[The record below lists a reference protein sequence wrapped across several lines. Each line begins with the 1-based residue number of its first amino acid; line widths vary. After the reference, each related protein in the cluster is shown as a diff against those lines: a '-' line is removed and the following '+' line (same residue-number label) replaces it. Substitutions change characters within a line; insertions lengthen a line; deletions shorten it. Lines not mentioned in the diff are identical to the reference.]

1 MAGTPI
7 ALRIA
12 SARTAAEGGGP
23 GSCPLPRWHCQP
35 RALPAGHVLVD
46 QGSAIASPT
55 RPPASAPP
63 AAEHRRRNVLVGV
76 LFGCGIIAFVDEAVF
91 HQLLHWHHF
100 YDRSTTAAGLVSDGL
115 FHAFSWFATVASLFM
130 FADLRRRRALQPR
143 WWTAGILLGIGGFQ
157 LFDGVVQH
165 KILDLHE
172 VRYGVDLLPYDLTWN
187 GVAVLF
193 LVAGALMLLGL
204 RRAAARPR
212 RDG

>member
-1 MAGTPI
+1 MGKPI
-7 ALRIA
+7 AVPTA
-12 SARTAAEGGGP
+12 SACSAAEGGGP
-23 GSCPLPRWHCQP
+23 GPGPLPRWHCQP

-46 QGSAIASPT
+46 QGSVIASSARPGATPATDHT
-55 RPPASAPP
+55 R
-63 AAEHRRRNVLVGV
+63 HNVLVGV

-115 FHAFSWFATVASLFM
+115 FHAFSWFATVASLFL
-130 FADLRRRRALQPR
+130 FADLRRRRAFQPR

-165 KILDLHE
+165 KVLDLHE
-172 VRYGVDLLPYDLTWN
+172 VRYGVDLLPYDLAWN
-187 GVAVLF
+187 GTAVAF
-193 LVAGALMLLGL
+193 LLAGVLMLLGL
-204 RRAAARPR
+204 RRSAARSR